1 MAADQATPGAKLP
14 FKVLVV
20 DLYGDGDVLRL
31 VLDTDA
37 NRKAIAEWEEQDTP
51 MDFSS
56 WMAELGVV
64 EFDFDIMR
72 LSPR

>member
-1 MAADQATPGAKLP
+1 MAADQGGPKLP

-37 NRKAIAEWEEQDTP
+37 NRKAIAEWEEQGAPT
-51 MDFSS
+51 DFSS
-56 WMAELGVV
+56 WLEERGIG
-64 EFDFDIMR
+64 EFDFEVMR
-72 LSPR
+72 LSPN

>member
-1 MAADQATPGAKLP
+1 MAVDQGGPKLP

-31 VLDTDA
+31 VLDTEA
-37 NRKAIAEWEEQDTP
+37 NRRAIQDWDDQEAP

-56 WMAELGVV
+56 WMAERGIV
-64 EFDFDIMR
+64 ELDFEVMR
-72 LSPR
+72 LRPV